1 MRGRGFPPAALVLA
15 LLFVAV
21 LSAAAPA
28 APAAAQVTGSVLLAA
43 GDIGSCSDTTGSTA
57 TAKLVGSSRG
67 IVAPLGDANGRDVSL
82 AQYQQCYG
90 PTWGQ
95 YLSRTRPAAGN
106 RDLEQAGPTG
116 YYDYFGGAAGP
127 RGKGYYSYTLGTW
140 HVVVLNSSCAVA
152 GCATGSAQG
161 KWLSADLAAHPG
173 TCTLAYWHRPLFTSG
188 SKNPGATSMRQLFT
202 ILYDHHAD
210 VVLSAHNEQY
220 ERFAPQNPDGVA
232 DPNGI
237 REFVV
242 GSGGLG
248 HEGFGTIAANSEV
261 RNADTFGIL
270 KLTLGTGAYSWQF
283 LPVAGQAF
291 TDSGT
296 GTCHSA
302 QPQSATLLAAG
313 DIPTCRNGSPN
324 PNAAATA
331 ALIGANSGSV
341 AVLGDGNND
350 KGTLADY
357 NNCFGPTWGQ
367 YKSRIRPTPGNHDY
381 MTAGAAGYFAY
392 WGAQAGPAGHGYY
405 SYDLGT
411 WHIVVLNA
419 NCSQVPGGCGA
430 GSPQEAWLKADLA
443 AHPAPCTL
451 AYWHQPLFT
460 SSAVHPGTT
469 EVRPLWQ
476 DLYNAGAE
484 IVLNGHNHQYERFA
498 PQTPTGAADPAT
510 GIREF
515 VVGTGGTSHYAF
527 GSTAANSQVRNNTT
541 YGVLKLTLD
550 AGSYRWQ
557 FLPVAG
563 QTFTD
568 SGTGTCH

>member
-1 MRGRGFPPAALVLA
+1 MRRKVLTSAVLVLA
-15 LLFVAV
+15 LLFVAL

-43 GDIGSCSDTTGSTA
+43 GDIGSCSTTTGSTA
-57 TAKLVGSSRG
+57 TATLVGSSRG
-67 IVAPLGDANGRDVSL
+67 IVAPLGDANGPDNSL

-90 PTWGQ
+90 PTWGK

-106 RDLEQAGPTG
+106 RDLELPGPTG

-127 RGKGYYSYTLGTW
+127 RDKGYYSYTLGTW
-140 HVVVLNSSCAVA
+140 HIVVLNSSCGKV
-152 GCATGSAQG
+152 GCAATGAQG
-161 KWLSADLAAHPG
+161 KWLSADLAAHPD

-188 SKNPGATSMRQLFT
+188 AVHSGATSMRALFT

-210 VVLSAHNEQY
+210 VVLNAHNWQY
-220 ERFAPQNPDGVA
+220 ERFAPQDPQGVA

-242 GSGGLG
+242 GTGGLG
-248 HEGFGTIAANSEV
+248 HEPFGAIQPNSEV
-261 RNADTFGIL
+261 RNNPTFGIL
-270 KLTLGTGAYSWQF
+270 RLTLGAGQYSWQF
-283 LPVAGQAF
+283 LPVAGQSF

-302 QPQSATLLAAG
+302 QPQGATLYAAG
-313 DIPTCRNGSPN
+313 DIPTCSNGKPN

-331 ALIGANSGSV
+331 ALIGPTGTV
-341 AVLGDGNND
+341 APLGDLIAENGAP
-350 KGTLADY
+350 ADFA
-357 NNCFGPTWGQ
+357 NCYGPAWGK
-367 YKSRIRPTPGNHDY
+367 YKSRTRPTVGNHEDTGTVA
-381 MTAGAAGYFAY
+381 TAYYNYFGAA
-392 WGAQAGPAGHGYY
+392 AGPAGKGYY

-411 WHIVVLNA
+411 WHVVVLNA
-419 NCSQVPGGCGA
+419 NCSVVPGGCGA
-430 GSPQEAWLKADLA
+430 GSPQETWLKADLA
-443 AHPAPCTL
+443 AHPATCTL

-460 SSAVHPGTT
+460 SGAVHPGATDM
-469 EVRPLWQ
+469 RPMWQ

-484 IVLNGHNHQYERFA
+484 IVLNGHSHQYERFA
-498 PQTPTGAADPAT
+498 PQTPTGAADQAH

-515 VVGTGGTSHYAF
+515 VVGTGGVSHYAF
-527 GSTAANSQVRNNTT
+527 GTIAANSQVRNNTT
-541 YGVLKLTLD
+541 FGVLKLTLNP
-550 AGSYRWQ
+550 GSYSWK

-563 QTFTD
+563 KTFTD